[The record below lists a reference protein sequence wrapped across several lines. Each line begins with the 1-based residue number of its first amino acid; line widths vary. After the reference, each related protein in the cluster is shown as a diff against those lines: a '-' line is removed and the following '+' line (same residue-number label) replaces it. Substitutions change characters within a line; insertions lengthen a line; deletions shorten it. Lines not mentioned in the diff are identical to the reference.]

1 MALTI
6 KFSDKMMLEN
16 FHASHKSGNPLA
28 LVEALAFCQ
37 RKAICLPS
45 WLADELEAR
54 AVRPFQAQP
63 PSIKKKMPNGET
75 WLANWKF
82 SVRTHAIDGV
92 KKWQED
98 HSKYKLM
105 PRKSVVAWLNKEL
118 AKFASSEDR
127 TLKIVERALLG
138 TKATCGIEVLRQI
151 QFKTLGDPRMLKF
164 EYAESVFGLW
174 GPNNQ
179 KPIFGI
185 DRELEE
191 QVQLHLSATRN

>member
-1 MALTI
+1 MAITY
-6 KFSDKMMLEN
+6 KFTPEQTLNTFKK
-16 FHASHKSGNPLA
+16 SHELGNPLA

-45 WLADELEAR
+45 WLAEELEAR
-54 AVRPFQAQP
+54 AVRPFQARQ

-92 KKWQED
+92 KKWQKD
-98 HSKYKLM
+98 HSEYKMM
-105 PRKSVVAWLNKEL
+105 PRKSVVAWLNNEL
-118 AKFASSEDR
+118 VKFSNSEDK
-127 TLKIVERALLG
+127 TLKIVELGLLG
-138 TKATCGIEVLRQI
+138 TKACCGIEALRKI
-151 QFKTLGDPRMLKF
+151 QFKTLGESRMLKF
-164 EYAESVFGLW
+164 EYAEKVFGLW
-174 GPNNQ
+174 CKNDQ